1 MPEAY
6 LGVCVNGENFS
17 KTVTHTSQLKIT
29 CSKLTITAEQCV
41 KSVQF
46 NLIGVVLLFLLLNLN
61 IFHTFF

>member
-17 KTVTHTSQLKIT
+17 KTVTHTHFQLKIT
-29 CSKLTITAEQCV
+29 CSEQCV

-46 NLIGVVLLFLLLNLN
+46 NLVGVVLLFLLLNLN